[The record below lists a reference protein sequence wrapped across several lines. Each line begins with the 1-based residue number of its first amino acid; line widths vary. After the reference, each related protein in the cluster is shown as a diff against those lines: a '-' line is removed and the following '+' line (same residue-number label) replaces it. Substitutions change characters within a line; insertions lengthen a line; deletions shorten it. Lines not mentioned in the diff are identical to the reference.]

1 MLKNAFFSFKELF
14 LKIIVYDKK
23 QQRLRSGLLPDFLL
37 QIPEY
42 IRVEKFFQRDAQPIA
57 KFLDGRDGGAVVS
70 SVDDVVNGG
79 LGYSAH
85 RAKLV
90 DGNLPLSA
98 KL

>member
-1 MLKNAFFSFKELF
+1 M
-14 LKIIVYDKK
+14 
-23 QQRLRSGLLPDFLL
+23 
-37 QIPEY
+37 
-42 IRVEKFFQRDAQPIA
+42 EKFFQRDAQPIA

-70 SVDDVVNGG
+70 SVDNVVNGG

-90 DGNLPLSA
+90 DGNLPLPA